1 MNPAVTQT
9 NPQPHPHAHPRAPT
23 APTAR
28 AAAPVTN
35 LLPGFADPGVQAQA
49 VFRVALQAMAEPGQP
64 QALAADC
71 GVPEGLSP
79 ALAALLL
86 TLADVDTPVWLPAGM
101 DGGAA
106 AFLRF
111 HCGCPL
117 VDTPAQAS
125 FVVVPAGH
133 AAPDLADC
141 NGGDPA
147 YPDRSTTLLIEV
159 AGWQGGAMLRL
170 AGPGIADERMLAPIG
185 LPADFWR
192 QWAVNH
198 RRFPQ
203 GVDVLLTHDRA
214 VCGLPRTTRVEA

>member
-1 MNPAVTQT
+1 MSPAVPQT
-9 NPQPHPHAHPRAPT
+9 HPQTHTP
-23 APTAR
+23 R
-28 AAAPVTN
+28 AAAPMIN

-64 QALAADC
+64 QAVPADC
-71 GVPEGLSP
+71 GVPQGLSP

-117 VDTPAQAS
+117 VDTPAAAS

-159 AGWQGGAMLRL
+159 AGWREGAALRL
-170 AGPGIADERMLAPIG
+170 TGPGIADARALAPAG
-185 LPADFWR
+185 LPAEFWR

-203 GVDVLLTHDRA
+203 GVDVLLTHGRE
-214 VCGLPRTTRVEA
+214 VCGLPRTTRVEV